1 MAEATRTE
9 VPHRSVTGPS
19 GPAVRTP
26 PRQPRSVRRTTT
38 HDSLRPDGMNGPV
51 TLIAQGRDLYTAA
64 DGTATVLATARVDA
78 IASSPENVLQA
89 LAVNPADDR
98 LLALAG
104 RRASSG
110 FRRAVDELLPGE
122 ADLGTVRYQ
131 LLDDMPI
138 ALRISGYAVLAGWHA
153 AGMATG
159 GTEPPRR
166 RGVAQGGPGGARQQ
180 VDMCS
185 GWVSDGVM
193 VSGIAEGIPPYF
205 EGPAVPDIAGP
216 DTGDRDIDGW
226 HADGRLPPGG
236 MRRRRRIDVWLDT
249 DADGMPVARVESF
262 FRDSYFPWDSDAGPD
277 GPGRGDTERV
287 IHEYSVRA
295 VVATGTESFRS
306 CAATYGALPW
316 PECPGATASAG
327 RLAGTP
333 VAGLRRRVREEFL
346 GVGTCTHLNDTLR
359 ALADVG
365 PLIAILREG

>member
-1 MAEATRTE
+1 
-9 VPHRSVTGPS
+9 
-19 GPAVRTP
+19 
-26 PRQPRSVRRTTT
+26 VRRTTT
-38 HDSLRPDGMNGPV
+38 HDSLRPEGTGGPV

-64 DGTATVLATARVDA
+64 DGNATILAAARVDA
-78 IASSPENVLQA
+78 TASSPENVLESM
-89 LAVNPADDR
+89 VVDPAEDR
-98 LLALAG
+98 LRALVG

-110 FRRAVDELLPGE
+110 FRRAVDEILPGE

-131 LLDDMPI
+131 LLDDMPT
-138 ALRISGYAVLAGWHA
+138 ALLVSGYAVLAGFHA
-153 AGMATG
+153 AGG
-159 GTEPPRR
+159 E
-166 RGVAQGGPGGARQQ
+166 PGGAERLRRHAVPRGRALQQ

-216 DTGDRDIDGW
+216 DAGDSDSAGW
-226 HADGRLPPGG
+226 HAHHPLPPGG

-249 DADGMPVARVESF
+249 EADGTQVARVESF
-262 FRDSYFPWDSDAGPD
+262 FRDSYFPASSDEAPD
-277 GPGRGDTERV
+277 GPGPASAERV

>member
-1 MAEATRTE
+1 
-9 VPHRSVTGPS
+9 
-19 GPAVRTP
+19 
-26 PRQPRSVRRTTT
+26 VRRTTT
-38 HDSLRPDGMNGPV
+38 HDSLRPDGTGGPV

-64 DGTATVLATARVDA
+64 DGTATVLAAARIDA
-78 IASSPENVLQA
+78 TASSPENVLESI
-89 LAVNPADDR
+89 VVDPAQDR
-98 LLALAG
+98 LRALVG

-131 LLDDMPI
+131 LLDDMPT
-138 ALRISGYAVLAGWHA
+138 ALLVSGYAVLAGFHA
-153 AGMATG
+153 AGGAPAG
-159 GTEPPRR
+159 VEVPRGR
-166 RGVAQGGPGGARQQ
+166 ALSAGGPGGRPPGRATLRQ

-193 VSGIAEGIPPYF
+193 VSGMAEGIPPYF

-216 DTGDRDIDGW
+216 DAGDSDGW
-226 HADGRLPPGG
+226 HAHGRLSPGG
-236 MRRRRRIDVWLDT
+236 MRRRRRIDAWLDT
-249 DADGMPVARVESF
+249 DTDGTPVARVESF
-262 FRDSYFPWDSDAGPD
+262 FRDSYFPWDGGAGPD
-277 GPGRGDTERV
+277 EPGSADAERV

>member
-1 MAEATRTE
+1 
-9 VPHRSVTGPS
+9 VVD
-19 GPAVRTP
+19 PA
-26 PRQPRSVRRTTT
+26 Q
-38 HDSLRPDGMNGPV
+38 
-51 TLIAQGRDLYTAA
+51 
-64 DGTATVLATARVDA
+64 
-78 IASSPENVLQA
+78 
-89 LAVNPADDR
+89 DR
-98 LLALAG
+98 LRALVG

-131 LLDDMPI
+131 LLDDMPT
-138 ALRISGYAVLAGWHA
+138 ALLVSGYALLAGFHA
-153 AGMATG
+153 AGGAHG
-159 GTEPPRR
+159 GGELL
-166 RGVAQGGPGGARQQ
+166 RGRALPLQQ

-193 VSGIAEGIPPYF
+193 VSGMAEGIPPYF

-216 DTGDRDIDGW
+216 GTGDVDGW
-226 HADGRLPPGG
+226 HAYGLLPPGG
-236 MRRRRRIDVWLDT
+236 MRRRRRIDAWLDT
-249 DADGMPVARVESF
+249 DTDGTPVARVESF
-262 FRDSYFPWDSDAGPD
+262 FRDSYLPWDSDAAPD
-277 GPGRGDTERV
+277 SPGRGDAERV
-287 IHEYSVRA
+287 IHEYSVQA

-365 PLIAILREG
+365 PLIAVLRERAS

>member
-1 MAEATRTE
+1 MADAPRTE
-9 VPHRSVTGPS
+9 VPRRSVTSPG

-26 PRQPRSVRRTTT
+26 PRRPRSVRRTTT
-38 HDSLRPDGMNGPV
+38 HDSLRSGGMSGPV
-51 TLIAQGRDLYTAA
+51 TMIARGRDLYTAA
-64 DGTATVLATARVDA
+64 DGSTTVLATAGIDA
-78 IASSPENVLQA
+78 TASSPENVLQA
-89 LAVNPADDR
+89 LTADPADER
-98 LLALAG
+98 LGALAG

-131 LLDDMPI
+131 LLDDMPT
-138 ALRISGYAVLAGWHA
+138 ALLVSGYAVLAGWHA
-153 AGMATG
+153 AGDAAG
-159 GTEPPRR
+159 GAQASPRR
-166 RGVAQGGPGGARQQ
+166 GGIPLQQ

-185 GWVSDGVM
+185 GWVGGGVM
-193 VSGIAEGIPPYF
+193 VSGIENGIPPYF
-205 EGPAVPDIAGP
+205 EGPAVADVAAAGAA
-216 DTGDRDIDGW
+216 GGW
-226 HADGRLPPGG
+226 HAYGPLPPGG

-249 DADGMPVARVESF
+249 GQDGTPVASVESF
-262 FRDSYFPWDSDAGPD
+262 FRDSYCPWDGGA
-277 GPGRGDTERV
+277 DTERV

-295 VVATGTESFRS
+295 VVATGTESFLS
-306 CAATYGALPW
+306 CTADYGALPW

-365 PLIAILREG
+365 ALIAVLRADQG